1 MNIYKAG
8 TQVGLFL
15 TRAALGG
22 FLLLAGWEKA
32 AGELDQGVGSFY
44 KASFQGMAPG
54 WLPGWFGAPYGYAL
68 PWLELLVGGMLVL
81 GLFTRFFAIG
91 GFLILTSITAAAV
104 SANGSIT
111 GLAKAAEGV
120 PGPPFN
126 TTYIQAAVYFLLIFT
141 GAGVLSL
148 DYMFSKRRKK
158 AGGKP

>member
-22 FLLLAGWEKA
+22 FLLLAGWGKA

-44 KASFQGMAPG
+44 KESFQGMAPG
-54 WLPGWFGAPYGYAL
+54 WLPGWFGTPYGYAL

-111 GLAKAAEGV
+111 GLAKGA

-148 DYMFSKRRKK
+148 DYVFSKRRKK